1 MPPPPATQA
10 RLTGADTGAAG
21 GRVCAWWS
29 FTKTAIAVCA
39 LGLAER
45 GLLDLDEPLPG
56 RAFTLRQLLGHT
68 SGLAD
73 YAQLPAYH
81 RAVAAD
87 DPPWSRDR
95 VLATV
100 AKLGPLFAPG
110 AGWSYS
116 NVGYMLAR
124 ERVEA
129 AAGKAFG
136 ALFAERVAGPLG
148 LASVT
153 MVETPDEAAR
163 LAWAT
168 PYHPGWVYHG
178 LLAGTP
184 RDAASLLQALL
195 GGEILGADAL
205 ATMLAARP
213 LPDAGPDRPWSACGY
228 GLGLMIGAMKGA
240 GRAIGHTGG
249 GPFSTAAV
257 YHFPDLPDAPTVA
270 CFAPGQEAGETEA
283 KAAALARQI

>member
-1 MPPPPATQA
+1 MPPQPATEA
-10 RLTGADTGAAG
+10 RLTAADPDSG
-21 GRVCAWWS
+21 GSRVCAWWS

-45 GLLDLDEPLPG
+45 GEFDLDEPLPG
-56 RAFTLRQLLGHT
+56 RPCTLRQVLAHT

-73 YAQLPAYH
+73 YGQLPPYH
-81 RAVAAD
+81 RAVAAN

-95 VLATV
+95 MLATV
-100 AKLGPLFAPG
+100 TKLGPLFAPG

-129 AAGKAFG
+129 AAGRAFG

-153 MVETPDEAAR
+153 MVETPDDVAR

-168 PYHPGWVYHG
+168 PYHPGWVCHG

-184 RDAASLLQALL
+184 RDAARLLQAVL
-195 GGEILGADAL
+195 GGEVLGAGAL
-205 ATMLAARP
+205 AAMLAAHP
-213 LPDAGPDRPWSACGY
+213 LPHAGPHRPWIACGY
-228 GLGLMIGAMKGA
+228 GLGLMIGAMKGV

-270 CFAPGQEAGETEA
+270 CFAPGQEAGETES